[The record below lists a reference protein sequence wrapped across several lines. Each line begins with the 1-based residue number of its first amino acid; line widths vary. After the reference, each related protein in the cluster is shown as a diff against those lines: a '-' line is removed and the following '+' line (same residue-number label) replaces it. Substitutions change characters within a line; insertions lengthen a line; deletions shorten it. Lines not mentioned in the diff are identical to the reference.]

1 MPKKYLLRGT
11 MMASRFRIFLHQNSD
26 NLHLKLSGEF
36 DGSSA
41 YQLINAIKN
50 HNGKARNI
58 YVHTGSLSSVHPF
71 GLDVFKKNCTIDNST
86 LSLTFTGD
94 HGSALAP
101 IGSNTI

>member
-1 MPKKYLLRGT
+1 MPKIYLLRGT

-50 HNGKARNI
+50 HNGKAGNI
-58 YVHTGSLSSVHPF
+58 YVHTGIQNDWDSHQEFLSMENRTDF
-71 GLDVFKKNCTIDNST
+71 F
-86 LSLTFTGD
+86 LTD
-94 HGSALAP
+94 KEWR
-101 IGSNTI
+101 II

>member
-1 MPKKYLLRGT
+1 

-50 HNGKARNI
+50 HNGNARHI
-58 YVHTGSLSSVHPF
+58 YIHTSSLTCIHPF
-71 GLDVFKKNCTIDNST
+71 GVDVFKKNCIIDNST

-94 HGSALAP
+94 HGSVLVP
-101 IGSNTI
+101 IGSNII